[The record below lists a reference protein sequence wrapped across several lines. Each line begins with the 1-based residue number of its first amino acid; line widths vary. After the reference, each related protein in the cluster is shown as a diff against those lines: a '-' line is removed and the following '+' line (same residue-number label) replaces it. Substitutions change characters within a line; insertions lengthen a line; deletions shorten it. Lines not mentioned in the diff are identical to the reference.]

1 MDPAA
6 KIDQNRYYIS
16 SEPHL
21 TATSLHSLSW
31 PALSVVVP
39 TYNERTRIAELIA
52 SIFLVF
58 RDNDVDGELVIVD
71 DNSPDGT
78 GALVDGLVAL
88 HPGRLKVV
96 HRAGKLGL
104 GTAVMEGF
112 LAAGAPVVGVMDA
125 DFSHPPPMLPQLL
138 DVLNRTAAD
147 AAIGSRYIPG
157 GAVKNWPLRRRL
169 LSQIACLLAWPLTPV
184 RDATSGF
191 FLVRREAVE
200 RVSIAAGG
208 FKICLEL
215 LIRGRIESV
224 AEVPYTFVDR
234 TIGDSKMSLREAL
247 GYLTQLR
254 QLYSRAIPHGAPATA
269 SVRPGTAASRCR
281 G

>member
-1 MDPAA
+1 M
-6 KIDQNRYYIS
+6 
-16 SEPHL
+16 
-21 TATSLHSLSW
+21 TATSIHSLSW

-125 DFSHPPPMLPQLL
+125 DFSHPPQMLPQLL
-138 DVLNRTAAD
+138 DVLNRAAAD

-200 RVSIAAGG
+200 KVSIAAGG

-254 QLYSRAIPHGAPATA
+254 QLYAVRFLT
-269 SVRPGTAASRCR
+269 VRPPRPRYVRAPPHVDVGADGRVAD
-281 G
+281 